1 MVGKYVFFRY
11 FLFQVQ
17 SGTITKY
24 QPDFRPTMTNSENR
38 PFLTIKEVSK
48 LIGLSVSTINRLVK
62 KGDFPLKVKISP
74 RRIVFMKKEIDVWI
88 ENQRNN

>member
-1 MVGKYVFFRY
+1 
-11 FLFQVQ
+11 
-17 SGTITKY
+17 
-24 QPDFRPTMTNSENR
+24 MTNSENR
-38 PFLTIKEVSK
+38 SFLTIKEVSK

-74 RRIVFMKKEIDVWI
+74 RRMVFMKKEIDVWI

>member
-1 MVGKYVFFRY
+1 
-11 FLFQVQ
+11 
-17 SGTITKY
+17 
-24 QPDFRPTMTNSENR
+24 MTNSENR

-74 RRIVFMKKEIDVWI
+74 KRIVFMKKEIDVWI

>member
-1 MVGKYVFFRY
+1 
-11 FLFQVQ
+11 
-17 SGTITKY
+17 
-24 QPDFRPTMTNSENR
+24 MTNSENR